1 MNSGFNFVIQIRDV
15 IITVFE
21 FIPYLIHQKNAIEI
35 FDSEV
40 FCPLKDIKVL
50 CRSVNKFGS

>member
-21 FIPYLIHQKNAIEI
+21 FIPHLIHRKNAIEI

-40 FCPLKDIKVL
+40 FYPLKDIKVL
-50 CRSVNKFGS
+50 YRSVNKFGS

>member
-21 FIPYLIHQKNAIEI
+21 LIPYLIHRKKTIEI
-35 FDSEV
+35 FYSEV
-40 FCPLKDIKVL
+40 FYPLKDIKVL
-50 CRSVNKFGS
+50 YRSVNKFGS

>member
-21 FIPYLIHQKNAIEI
+21 LIPYLIHRKNTIEI
-35 FDSEV
+35 FYSEV
-40 FCPLKDIKVL
+40 FYPLKDIKVL
-50 CRSVNKFGS
+50 YRSVNKFGS

>member
-21 FIPYLIHQKNAIEI
+21 LIPYLIHRKNGIEI

>member
-21 FIPYLIHQKNAIEI
+21 LIPYLIHWKNTIEI

-40 FCPLKDIKVL
+40 FYPLKDIKVL
-50 CRSVNKFGS
+50 YRSVNKFGS

>member
-15 IITVFE
+15 IITDYE
-21 FIPYLIHQKNAIEI
+21 FIPYLIHRKNAIEI

-40 FCPLKDIKVL
+40 FYPLKDIKVL
-50 CRSVNKFGS
+50 YRSVNKFGS

>member
-1 MNSGFNFVIQIRDV
+1 MNTGFNFVIQIRDV

-21 FIPYLIHQKNAIEI
+21 LIPYLIHRKNTIKI

-40 FCPLKDIKVL
+40 FYRLKDIKVL
-50 CRSVNKFGS
+50 YRSVNKFGS